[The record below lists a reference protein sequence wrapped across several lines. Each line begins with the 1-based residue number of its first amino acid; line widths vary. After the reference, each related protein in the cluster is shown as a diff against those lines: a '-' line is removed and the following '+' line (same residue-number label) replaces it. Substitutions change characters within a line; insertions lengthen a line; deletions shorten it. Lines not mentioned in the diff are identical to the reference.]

1 LRTIRSFTAQPLA
14 VRLLLVNQLGVN
26 LGFYMVIPYLAV
38 HLEASAGMSLAAIG
52 IVLGVRNLAQQG
64 LFLIGGTASDRLGPR
79 GVIIAGCLMRAFGF
93 GLFALTPSLPV
104 LIAASVVSGVA
115 GALFNPAV
123 RAYVA
128 EAAGERRAE
137 AFALFNLFANTGMCL
152 GPVVGS
158 ALVVVDFRLGALVS
172 ALVFLGLAVAQMLAL
187 PPHRAPKAATTVLGG
202 WRDAFADK
210 GFLAFT
216 LATAAL
222 FALQNQ
228 LYLLLPTAA
237 VDATGTAWATAAV
250 FGASTVATLG
260 LQVRSTDWCQRHLS
274 RAAAIALG
282 MALIG
287 AAFLPPVLMPAT
299 APGPH
304 FAAVLAAALLL
315 SIGVMVAQP
324 FVMELIPG
332 YAPQGLTGTYFGVY
346 YLLSGVVA
354 ALGTSAV
361 GLVADLAGDRAAWA
375 SWICCAL
382 LGLASAAAV
391 AAMRGSRSLARA
403 VAAPPSGGAQGP
415 ARQAPPAQ
423 GVAPQGSSDVG
434 DAARKVPSLP
444 DAAPQGDSDSR
455 DDSSPHAARHEP
467 GAAPSE
473 LVESDAANPSPSRS
487 ADSPSVGSRY
497 AADTSAARHDSGS
510 EHLAPSASDAANPS
524 PSRSAARTS

>member
-1 LRTIRSFTAQPLA
+1 LRTIRSFTAQPLP

-52 IVLGVRNLAQQG
+52 VVLGVRNLAQQG

-79 GVIIAGCLMRAFGF
+79 GVIIAGCLLRAFGF
-93 GLFALTPSLPV
+93 ALFALTPSFAV

-128 EAAGERRAE
+128 EAAGDRRAE

-158 ALVVVDFRLGALVS
+158 ALVIVDFRLGALVS
-172 ALVFLGLAVAQMLAL
+172 ALVFLVLAVAQMLAL
-187 PPHRAPKAATTVLGG
+187 PPHAAAKSTTTVLGG
-202 WRDAFADK
+202 WREAFADK

-228 LYLLLPTAA
+228 LYLLLPKAA

-274 RAAAIALG
+274 RASAIALG

-287 AAFLPPVLMPAT
+287 AAFLPPILLPAG

-304 FAAVLAAALLL
+304 FAAVIASALML
-315 SIGVMVAQP
+315 SIGVMIAQP

-332 YAPQGLTGTYFGVY
+332 FAPQGLTGTYFGVY
-346 YLLSGVVA
+346 YLLSGIVA
-354 ALGTSAV
+354 AIGTSAV
-361 GLVADLAGDRAAWA
+361 GFVADAAGERAAWA
-375 SWICCAL
+375 SWLCCAA

-391 AAMRGSRSLARA
+391 VGLRRSRSLE
-403 VAAPPSGGAQGP
+403 AATPAAASPEDAPHSAPGGASRGTSDAAASGSASRAALP
-415 ARQAPPAQ
+415 DGTSDAAGLREVAPPA
-423 GVAPQGSSDVG
+423 GSAESAP
-434 DAARKVPSLP
+434 
-444 DAAPQGDSDSR
+444 
-455 DDSSPHAARHEP
+455 P
-467 GAAPSE
+467 GAFAASAECAPT
-473 LVESDAANPSPSRS
+473 AASPKRH
-487 ADSPSVGSRY
+487 PQP
-497 AADTSAARHDSGS
+497 DTARNR
-510 EHLAPSASDAANPS
+510 ANLLH
-524 PSRSAARTS
+524 RNH

>member
-1 LRTIRSFTAQPLA
+1 LRTIRSFTAQPLP

-64 LFLIGGTASDRLGPR
+64 LYLIGGTASDRLGPR

-128 EAAGERRAE
+128 EAAGDKRAE
-137 AFALFNLFANTGMCL
+137 AFALFNLSANTGMCL
-152 GPVVGS
+152 GPAVGS
-158 ALVVVDFRLGALVS
+158 ALVIVDFRLGALVS
-172 ALVFLGLAVAQMLAL
+172 ALVFLVLALAQLLTL

-216 LATAAL
+216 IATAAL

-228 LYLLLPTAA
+228 LYLLLPKAA

-282 MALIG
+282 MTLIG
-287 AAFLPPVLMPAT
+287 AAFLPPVLVPAS

-304 FAAVLAAALLL
+304 FAAVLVAALLL

-375 SWICCAL
+375 SWACCAL

-391 AAMRGSRSLARA
+391 TAMRGSRSLAA
-403 VAAPPSGGAQGP
+403 AAPQTGP
-415 ARQAPPAQ
+415 PP
-423 GVAPQGSSDVG
+423 
-434 DAARKVPSLP
+434 VPALE
-444 DAAPQGDSDSR
+444 DHAPQGDSGLQSDSR
-455 DDSSPHAARHEP
+455 STSRTSGPSRAAWHDAGP
-467 GAAPSE
+467 AHPAPSAA
-473 LVESDAANPSPSRS
+473 DAANPSPARGV
-487 ADSPSVGSRY
+487 DPV
-497 AADTSAARHDSGS
+497 SAASRNAVEQRAAPNDSGS
-510 EHLAPSASDAANPS
+510 AHPAPPAPSAADAASPS
-524 PSRSAARTS
+524 PSRSAAQTS

>member
-1 LRTIRSFTAQPLA
+1 LRTIRSFTAQPLP

-52 IVLGVRNLAQQG
+52 VVLGVRNLAQQG

-79 GVIIAGCLMRAFGF
+79 GVIIAGCLLRAFGF
-93 GLFALTPSLPV
+93 GLFALTPSFAV

-128 EAAGERRAE
+128 EAAGDRRAE

-158 ALVVVDFRLGALVS
+158 ALVIVDFRLGALVS
-172 ALVFLGLAVAQMLAL
+172 ALVFLVLAVAQMLAL
-187 PPHRAPKAATTVLGG
+187 PPHAAAKSTTTVLGG
-202 WRDAFADK
+202 WREAFADK

-228 LYLLLPTAA
+228 LYLLLPKAA

-287 AAFLPPVLMPAT
+287 AAFLPPILLPAG
-299 APGPH
+299 APGLH
-304 FAAVLAAALLL
+304 FAAVLASALML

-332 YAPQGLTGTYFGVY
+332 FAPKGLTGTYFGVY
-346 YLLSGVVA
+346 YLLSGIVA
-354 ALGTSAV
+354 AIGTSAV
-361 GLVADLAGDRAAWA
+361 GFVADEVGERAAWA
-375 SWICCAL
+375 SWLCCAA

-391 AAMRGSRSLARA
+391 VGLRRSRSLE
-403 VAAPPSGGAQGP
+403 AATPAASPEDAPRSAPCGAPRGT
-415 ARQAPPAQ
+415 
-423 GVAPQGSSDVG
+423 
-434 DAARKVPSLP
+434 
-444 DAAPQGDSDSR
+444 
-455 DDSSPHAARHEP
+455 
-467 GAAPSE
+467 
-473 LVESDAANPSPSRS
+473 SDAAASRS
-487 ADSPSVGSRY
+487 ASR
-497 AADTSAARHDSGS
+497 AALPDG
-510 EHLAPSASDAANPS
+510 ASDAAGLREVAPPAGSAESAS
-524 PSRSAARTS
+524 PAGSAESAPPGAFAASAECAPTAVSPKRPPQPDTARNRASLLHRNH

>member
-1 LRTIRSFTAQPLA
+1 
-14 VRLLLVNQLGVN
+14 
-26 LGFYMVIPYLAV
+26 
-38 HLEASAGMSLAAIG
+38 
-52 IVLGVRNLAQQG
+52 
-64 LFLIGGTASDRLGPR
+64 
-79 GVIIAGCLMRAFGF
+79 
-93 GLFALTPSLPV
+93 
-104 LIAASVVSGVA
+104 
-115 GALFNPAV
+115 V

-228 LYLLLPTAA
+228 LYLLLPKAA

-287 AAFLPPVLMPAT
+287 AAFLPPVLVPAG

-361 GLVADLAGDRAAWA
+361 GLVADLAGDHAAWA
-375 SWICCAL
+375 SWLCCAL
-382 LGLASAAAV
+382 LGLASAGAV

-403 VAAPPSGGAQGP
+403 AAGP
-415 ARQAPPAQ
+415 AAGAPKAEPQAS
-423 GVAPQGSSDVG
+423 GSEG
-434 DAARKVPSLP
+434 D
-444 DAAPQGDSDSR
+444 APQGDSALRSDSR
-455 DDSSPHAARHEP
+455 A
-467 GAAPSE
+467 GG
-473 LVESDAANPSPSRS
+473 PSR
-487 ADSPSVGSRY
+487 
-497 AADTSAARHDSGS
+497 AARHDAGLSS
-510 EHLAPSASDAANPS
+510 APTESAVANPS
-524 PSRSAARTS
+524 PSRSAAQTS

>member
-172 ALVFLGLAVAQMLAL
+172 ALVFLALAVAQMLAL

-228 LYLLLPTAA
+228 LYLLLPKAA

-287 AAFLPPVLMPAT
+287 AAFLPPVLVPAG

-375 SWICCAL
+375 SWLCCAL
-382 LGLASAAAV
+382 LGLASAGAV

-403 VAAPPSGGAQGP
+403 AAGP
-415 ARQAPPAQ
+415 AAGAPKAESQAS
-423 GVAPQGSSDVG
+423 GSEG
-434 DAARKVPSLP
+434 D
-444 DAAPQGDSDSR
+444 APQGDSALRSDSR
-455 DDSSPHAARHEP
+455 A
-467 GAAPSE
+467 GG
-473 LVESDAANPSPSRS
+473 PSR
-487 ADSPSVGSRY
+487 
-497 AADTSAARHDSGS
+497 AARHDAGLSS
-510 EHLAPSASDAANPS
+510 APTESAVANPS
-524 PSRSAARTS
+524 PSRSAAQTS

>member
-1 LRTIRSFTAQPLA
+1 MRTIRSFTAQPLP
-14 VRLLLVNQLGVN
+14 VRLLLANQLGVN

-52 IVLGVRNLAQQG
+52 IVLGARNLAQQG
-64 LFLIGGTASDRLGPR
+64 LYLIGGTASDRLGPR

-128 EAAGERRAE
+128 EAAGDKRAE
-137 AFALFNLFANTGMCL
+137 AFALFNLSANTGMCL

-158 ALVVVDFRLGALVS
+158 ALVIVDFRLGALVS
-172 ALVFLGLAVAQMLAL
+172 ALVFLVLALAQLLTL
-187 PPHRAPKAATTVLGG
+187 PPHRVPKAATSVLGG

-216 LATAAL
+216 IATAAL

-228 LYLLLPTAA
+228 LYLLLPKAA

-282 MALIG
+282 MTLIG
-287 AAFLPPVLMPAT
+287 AAFLPPVLVPAS

-304 FAAVLAAALLL
+304 FAAVLVAALLL

-332 YAPQGLTGTYFGVY
+332 YALKGLTGTYFGVY

-375 SWICCAL
+375 SWACCAL

-391 AAMRGSRSLARA
+391 TAMRGSRSLAA
-403 VAAPPSGGAQGP
+403 AAPQAGP
-415 ARQAPPAQ
+415 PVPALE
-423 GVAPQGSSDVG
+423 D
-434 DAARKVPSLP
+434 D
-444 DAAPQGDSDSR
+444 APQGDSSLRSDSR
-455 DDSSPHAARHEP
+455 STSRTSGPSRAAWHDAGPAHPEP
-467 GAAPSE
+467 SAA
-473 LVESDAANPSPSRS
+473 DAANPSPARGVDSVSVASRN
-487 ADSPSVGSRY
+487 AVEQR
-497 AADTSAARHDSGS
+497 AAPNDSGS
-510 EHLAPSASDAANPS
+510 AHSAPSTPSAADAANQS